1 LQRFDGGENEK
12 NTAMKVVQDS
22 SFSMAMKTLMSQL
35 SPGEDSASLSN
46 GNVDAIVLLLLLS
59 SFRLD
64 SF

>member
-1 LQRFDGGENEK
+1 
-12 NTAMKVVQDS
+12 MKVVQDS